1 MRFRVGDS
9 EQFRILDV
17 DNSSYA
23 MIQNRHQATHTK
35 EPLLIIAIKIQQHL
49 DTMPS
54 LNHYSLPASDIR
66 YITYIK
72 SNKIVQR
79 IHTLSW
85 PLWFLLFSPKF
96 GLFLKSWHF
105 TERSKTASVTLNLQ
119 WNAKTI
125 SPLKLFF
132 LHLKTCFSELENKTY
147 FWKKWKW
154 SAEFDFW
161 RGERMLKSKWVNVDQ
176 NYLEK
181 KKWTKR
187 ATYIYLVK
195 CCRWRQ
201 FSFP

>member
-1 MRFRVGDS
+1 M
-9 EQFRILDV
+9 
-17 DNSSYA
+17 
-23 MIQNRHQATHTK
+23 K
-35 EPLLIIAIKIQQHL
+35 
-49 DTMPS
+49 
-54 LNHYSLPASDIR
+54 SDIE
-66 YITYIK
+66 TQDNFTKK
-72 SNKIVQR
+72 SF
-79 IHTLSW
+79 SW

-161 RGERMLKSKWVNVDQ
+161 RVERMLKSKWVHVDQ
-176 NYLEK
+176 NDFSMLEWCDNRIK
-181 KKWTKR
+181 HLNHICISSVFNQQETWGVNELSKYRLVTSLWNNSR
-187 ATYIYLVK
+187 AD
-195 CCRWRQ
+195 CNWRQ
-201 FSFP
+201 QWVYTEAIRDCNDLVNFIRDIN

>member
-54 LNHYSLPASDIR
+54 PSHYSMTVSIILKNNIQYQDSYFPI
-66 YITYIK
+66 
-72 SNKIVQR
+72 
-79 IHTLSW
+79 LFW
-85 PLWFLLFSPKF
+85 PLWFLMFSPKF

-154 SAEFDFW
+154 SAEYDFW
-161 RGERMLKSKWVNVDQ
+161 REERMLKSKWVKMLTQ
-176 NYLEK
+176 NIWMKVHIFLPC
-181 KKWTKR
+181 
-187 ATYIYLVK
+187 IL
-195 CCRWRQ
+195 
-201 FSFP
+201 